1 MNERVFELQI
11 QSIFQVPS
19 FQFAALS
26 TWGKG
31 QTRRSPLSE
40 TFKQASM
47 KLILCRSLVL
57 ISVLVFSL
65 PSAVSS
71 TNPKYGGTLRVEL
84 RETSVSLNPRGWKVG
99 AQDLATAEKL
109 GTLVFDRLVV
119 LDNWGRFQPQL
130 AADWSHDAAFKRW
143 QFALRAGV
151 KFSDGS
157 VLTAA
162 DVVAALQPLLPATQQ
177 IQASGNS
184 VVIQSG
190 APIPDLLEELG
201 SGRYFV
207 YRVQPDGTL
216 LGTGPFF
223 VSEASQGL
231 NRGDATAVPAETSQE
246 AAVTRGGGKA
256 LHLHFRANEETWSG
270 RPFVDA
276 IDVTLGVPPL
286 RQLFD
291 LQLGKADLIELSP
304 ELVRRAMQENLRVW
318 SSAPVTL
325 YADAK
330 LREAVSLSL
339 DRQTMANVLLQKQAE
354 PAPALLPQ
362 WLSGY
367 AFLFT
372 METNIDRAKEI
383 RATLPASIAAG
394 KDPLRLSID
403 APSDLAK
410 LLGERVAVNARQA
423 TLLVQVVD
431 RSAPHVSTMV
441 SSTPG
446 NSALGLHL
454 FSWHFSALSPR
465 LELESFM
472 SAFNLGDFSE
482 NAVSTTDPEQLY
494 VREKKLLEQRRVL
507 PLVALPEYVGL
518 GQNVRDW
525 MPARWGEWHLADV
538 WLDLP
543 APNPAQADAPDSKAT
558 PARTETAPL
567 PGAKP

>member
-1 MNERVFELQI
+1 M
-11 QSIFQVPS
+11 
-19 FQFAALS
+19 
-26 TWGKG
+26 
-31 QTRRSPLSE
+31 RRIGYRWLAV
-40 TFKQASM
+40 AS
-47 KLILCRSLVL
+47 
-57 ISVLVFSL
+57 VFSYVAFF
-65 PSAVSS
+65 PGGAESS
-71 TNPKYGGTLRVEL
+71 VRPRYGGTLRIEL
-84 RETSVSLNPRGWKVG
+84 RATSVSLDPREWKVG
-99 AQDLATAEKL
+99 MLDFATEEKL
-109 GTLVFDRLVV
+109 GALVFDRLVM
-119 LDNWGRFQPQL
+119 LDNYARFQPQL
-130 AADWSHDAAFKRW
+130 AGEWSHDAAFKRW
-143 QFALRAGV
+143 QFMLRAGV

-162 DVVAALQPLLPATQQ
+162 DVAAALQPLLPATQQ
-177 IQASGNS
+177 IQPSGNS
-184 VVIQSG
+184 VVIQSS
-190 APIPDLLEELG
+190 APIPDLLEELA
-201 SGRYFV
+201 SGRYFI

-223 VSEASQGL
+223 VSEAWQSL
-231 NRGDATAVPAETSQE
+231 NRAEAAAVTPEQGSD

-276 IDVTLGVPPL
+276 IDVALGVPPL

-325 YADAK
+325 YCLRFDEAQPASADAK

-354 PAPALLPQ
+354 PAAALLPQ

-383 RATLPASIAAG
+383 RATLPANVAAG
-394 KDPLRLSID
+394 KEPLRLSVD
-403 APSDLAK
+403 APGDLPK

-423 TLLVQVVD
+423 TLLVQVAN
-431 RSAPHVSTMV
+431 RSASRVSTTATT
-441 SSTPG
+441 TP
-446 NSALGLHL
+446 SDPAPGLHL
-454 FSWHFSALSPR
+454 FAWHFSALSPR
-465 LELESFM
+465 LELESFV
-472 SAFNLGDFSE
+472 SAFNLGDPSE
-482 NAVSTTDPEQLY
+482 SAVSTTDPEQLY
-494 VREKKLLEQRRVL
+494 AREKKFLEQRRVL

-543 APNPAQADAPDSKAT
+543 AANPAQANTSNSTTTLPR
-558 PARTETAPL
+558 PATAPQS
-567 PGAKP
+567 GAKP